1 MANAYLA
8 EQSGLRSVCDPDA
21 VAGALWRSTFLSP
34 TSAAAVHSA
43 RTCEAPLGGQAAEP
57 LVPEPLDEPDEE
69 EPEELDEVDGDA
81 AGVEE
86 VFEEELSFEDELEEP
101 LTLDDEP
108 ERLSVR

>member
-1 MANAYLA
+1 MPIFFGTAIAQQHLLA
-8 EQSGLRSVCDPDA
+8 ERDSLKLGFGVLALRPVRQTVAAKRQMRRLDA
-21 VAGALWRSTFLSP
+21 
-34 TSAAAVHSA
+34 
-43 RTCEAPLGGQAAEP
+43 
-57 LVPEPLDEPDEE
+57 DEPDEE